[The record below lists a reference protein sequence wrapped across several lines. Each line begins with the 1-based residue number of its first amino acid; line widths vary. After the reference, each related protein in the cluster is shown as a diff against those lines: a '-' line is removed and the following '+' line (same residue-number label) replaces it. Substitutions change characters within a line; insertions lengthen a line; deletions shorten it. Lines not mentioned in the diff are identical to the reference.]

1 MGSENV
7 VALASNIVVL
17 TGGVGGAKLA
27 SGLLDVAPP
36 ERLTLIVNTGDD
48 FWHLSLRIC
57 PDLDTTMY
65 TLAGLVEPTR
75 GWGLR
80 DDSTVT
86 LEALQAYYG
95 LEPWFKLGDKDLAT
109 HVLRSEMLRRGLSLT
124 EITARLSRKLGIG
137 ARLLPMCDAEM
148 PTIVETAE
156 YGELGFQEYFVKY
169 RWQPAV
175 KSIRHQIGTA
185 HKVSNA
191 VKSALTAADIV
202 LIAPSN
208 PWLSVAPILAVPGM
222 RDLLSALDAPRV
234 AVTPIIG
241 GDAVKGP
248 TAKIMR
254 ELGLQVTATT
264 IVEYYHGVING
275 FVDDVRN
282 EPRQFEGL
290 RAIRLDTLM
299 QVQNDKRT
307 LAEAILNWIA
317 EWSS

>member
-1 MGSENV
+1 M
-7 VALASNIVVL
+7 ALTSNIVVL

-27 SGLLDVAPP
+27 SGLLDAAPA
-36 ERLTLIVNTGDD
+36 ERLTFIVNTGDD
-48 FWHLSLRIC
+48 FWHLGLRIC

-65 TLAGLVEPTR
+65 TLAGLVEPTQ

-86 LEALQAYYG
+86 LDALQAYYG

-109 HVLRSEMLRRGLSLT
+109 HLLRGEMLRRGDSLT
-124 EITARLSRKLGIG
+124 DISARLSRELGIG

-148 PTIVETAE
+148 PTIVETDE
-156 YGELGFQEYFVKY
+156 YGELGFQEYFVKQ

-175 KSIRHQIGTA
+175 KSIRNRGA
-185 HKVSNA
+185 AAAGVSDA

-202 LIAPSN
+202 LFAPSN

-222 RDLLSALDAPRV
+222 RDLLAALDRPKV

-282 EPRQFEGL
+282 DLCQFDGL
-290 RAIRLDTLM
+290 RATRLDTLM
-299 QVQNDKRT
+299 QDQNDKRA

-317 EWSS
+317 EWRS

>member
-1 MGSENV
+1 M
-7 VALASNIVVL
+7 ALASNIVVL

-27 SGLLDVAPP
+27 SGLLDVAPA
-36 ERLTLIVNTGDD
+36 ERLTFIVNTGDD
-48 FWHLSLRIC
+48 FWHLGLRIC

-65 TLAGLVEPTR
+65 TLAGLVEPTQ

-86 LEALQAYYG
+86 LDALQANYG

-109 HVLRSEMLRRGLSLT
+109 HLLRGEMLRRGDSLT
-124 EITARLSRKLGIG
+124 DISARLSRELGIG

-148 PTIVETAE
+148 PTIVETDE
-156 YGELGFQEYFVKY
+156 YGELGFQEYFVKQ

-175 KSIRHQIGTA
+175 KSIHNRGA
-185 HKVSNA
+185 AAAGVSDA

-202 LIAPSN
+202 LFAPSN

-222 RDLLSALDAPRV
+222 RDLLAALDLPKV

-282 EPRQFEGL
+282 DLCQFDGL
-290 RAIRLDTLM
+290 RATRLDTLM
-299 QVQNDKRT
+299 QDQNDKRA

-317 EWSS
+317 EWRS

>member
-1 MGSENV
+1 MGIENA
-7 VALASNIVVL
+7 VALERNIVVL

-27 SGLLDVAPP
+27 SGLLDVAPA
-36 ERLTLIVNTGDD
+36 ERLTFVVNTGDD
-48 FWHLSLRIC
+48 FWHLGLRIC

-65 TLAGLVEPTR
+65 TLAGLVEPAQ

-86 LEALQAYYG
+86 LDALGAYYG

-109 HVLRSEMLRRGLSLT
+109 HLLRGEMLRRGVSLT
-124 EITARLSRKLGIG
+124 EITAGLSRKLGIG

-156 YGELGFQEYFVKY
+156 YGELGFQEYFVKH

-175 KSIRHQIGTA
+175 KAIRYQGGA
-185 HKVSNA
+185 VPKVSDA
-191 VKSALTAADIV
+191 VASALTAADIV

-208 PWLSVAPILAVPGM
+208 PWLSVGPILAVPGM
-222 RDLLSALDAPRV
+222 RDLLFALDLPKV

-254 ELGLQVTATT
+254 ELGLQVTAAT

-275 FVDDVRN
+275 FVDDLRN
-282 EPRQFEGL
+282 EPGQFEGL

-299 QVQNDKRT
+299 QAQNDKRT
-307 LAEAILNWIA
+307 LAEATLNWIA
-317 EWSS
+317 EWHS